1 MKKILALVL
10 AVMLSL
16 SVMSFAAADGVTE
29 VNVWSIYTGD
39 DFRIIQGVVDSFNE
53 ANPDV
58 HINHVAT
65 AADTLYTQMALVAGD
80 ASAAPVA
87 CIIHSYNI
95 PSFALR
101 NIIDPLDDFLSA
113 YGDFSE
119 ELYLSNEAGKV
130 DGVRYGI
137 PFCAPTVVTYCNMD
151 LAAQYCPDEVADG
164 IITWDELYAIADR
177 MVAAGVTDVKLLGGS
192 WGRNDMINAYEQCGG
207 TYRADG
213 DPAEIVTIDKEA
225 LIKATN
231 LWKGLHDMGVT
242 QQDGDDV
249 MGMLALEELIFATG
263 GTWNLSAVQE
273 YGINYKMM
281 PSIQMDAANPYNWG
295 ATECIVKM
303 HRDVTEAEQNA
314 TLRFMEY
321 LRENAMEWAKSGA
334 IVMAKAT
341 AESEEFKSLPQAGAM
356 VGGAET
362 FAAYHTYA
370 GAFTTVFDQLGF
382 QAVYGII
389 TPEEYADAIQAQCQE
404 AVNGLQ

>member
-1 MKKILALVL
+1 MKKLISLAL
-10 AVMLSL
+10 AIMLC
-16 SVMSFAAADGVTE
+16 VGMVSFAAAEVTE

-39 DFRIIQGVVDSFNE
+39 DFRIIQGVVDSFNAE
-53 ANPDV
+53 NPDV
-58 HINHVAT
+58 RINHVAT
-65 AADTLYTQMALVAGD
+65 EVGTLYTQMALVAGD

-87 CIIHSYNI
+87 CIIHSYQI
-95 PSFALR
+95 PTFALR
-101 NIIDPLDDFLSA
+101 GVLDPIEEFVTA

-119 ELYLSNEAGKV
+119 DLYLSNEAGKV
-130 DGVRYGI
+130 NGVRYGI

-151 LAAQYCPDEVADG
+151 LAEQYCPEEVADG
-164 IITWDELYAIADR
+164 IITWDELYAIAER
-177 MVAAGVTDVKLLGGS
+177 MVADGVTDVKLLGGS
-192 WGRNDMINAYEQCGG
+192 SGRNDMINAYEQCGG
-207 TYRADG
+207 TYSAEG
-213 DPAEIVTIDKEA
+213 DPEDVVTIDKEA
-225 LIKATN
+225 LIKATH
-231 LWKGLHDMGVT
+231 LWKDLHDMGVT
-242 QQDGDDV
+242 HQDGDDV

-263 GTWNLSAVQE
+263 GTWNLSAVQD

-321 LRENAMEWAKSGA
+321 LREHAMDWAMSGA
-334 IVMAKAT
+334 IVMAKET

-370 GAFTTVFDQLGF
+370 GAFTDVFKGLGF
-382 QAVYGII
+382 QAVYGNI

-404 AVNGLQ
+404 AINGLK

>member
-119 ELYLSNEAGKV
+119 DLYLSNEAGKV

-192 WGRNDMINAYEQCGG
+192 WGRNDMINTYEQCGG
-207 TYRADG
+207 TYRAEG
-213 DPAEIVTIDKEA
+213 DPAEIVAIDKEA

-249 MGMLALEELIFATG
+249 MGMLALEGLIFATG